1 MHAHLVLLSPDARSR
16 EEHAGL
22 SPSEVGVWISPGDL
36 RVKSRKVN
44 GLGLGAGPGGGA
56 TQTDPVSD
64 HEGNPRILLPEC
76 CKHPSSRN
84 VQLQNSEL

>member
-1 MHAHLVLLSPDARSR
+1 MPDHENSTQGSHL
-16 EEHAGL
+16 
-22 SPSEVGVWISPGDL
+22 PSLVSGSALESFRDL

-44 GLGLGAGPGGGA
+44 GLGLGAGLGGRA

-64 HEGNPRILLPEC
+64 HEGNPRILLPAWC
-76 CKHPSSRN
+76 QHPCSHN

>member
-1 MHAHLVLLSPDARSR
+1 MEGSHLPRLVSGSALESF
-16 EEHAGL
+16 
-22 SPSEVGVWISPGDL
+22 GDL

-64 HEGNPRILLPEC
+64 QEGNPRILLPEC